1 MKRKRMIQLLPQ
13 WAINQYGS
21 LTKGNILMAESDIS
35 RFMINGV
42 IKYNPLSMEVELLNN
57 NHPVSVVFTEAAK
70 HTHTVW
76 FNVSSKLSYCDDA
89 RQYESQGEFNYNFSN
104 LLLWCNQTPWKVTKA
119 KYTRGEF
126 NNIPDEVYKQ
136 EEVKMDNVVSGIT
149 TFKGDK
155 NIYFTHK
162 VDNRG
167 RIYPDTYLLNYQGDD
182 YQKSCLDINMPY
194 EVSNQGLRFIAH
206 DIANFVGIKGD
217 YKGKEKWV
225 KRNQFRL
232 RVAHNRESTIL
243 RIAKEPHMA
252 LKAIEAWEAIQQGNR
267 TTTYR
272 CKIDA
277 TASGMQLLAIISNSS
292 NLAKYTNLTAS
303 DKQYDVYTQYCKGVS
318 ANVSPSHYNEVRK
331 IFKKAFMT
339 YYYNSEAVI
348 KRAESKLLQYGI
360 DLQGKLEDLIKSNS
374 YGASEVKDYINSIF
388 CFIDK
393 HLKPKATLQF
403 IEYTMPNGFEVKLPM
418 TKLNKVRLT
427 QFPIT
432 IKWRENQYDFES
444 NRRSLVPNIIHSID
458 AYVCWRVLEQAR
470 DNGVRIATIHDC
482 FMVDANHVP
491 DCRQWY
497 ENALKEVQSTNLFT
511 KIIRQILTNVKIHL
525 DDKGKQLVDKA
536 LMSRGKF
543 EYDYSE
549 RTFDI
554 DIVNGYGLS

>member
-1 MKRKRMIQLLPQ
+1 MRIVKILPL
-13 WAINQYGS
+13 WAINRYGS
-21 LTKGNILMAESDIS
+21 LTRENILMAESDFSNFI
-35 RFMINGV
+35 INGI
-42 IKYNPLSMEVELLNN
+42 IKYKPLSMELELIDK
-57 NHPVSVVFTEAAK
+57 NHPVSVVFTEAVK
-70 HTHTVW
+70 HTDTVW
-76 FNVSSKLSYCDDA
+76 FNASSKVSYCDDA
-89 RQYESQGEFNYNFSN
+89 RQYKCHSFNYRFSN
-104 LLLWCNQTPWKVTKA
+104 LLLWCNQTPWKVAKP

-136 EEVKMDNVVSGIT
+136 EGNKMNNVVSGIT

-182 YQKSCLDINMPY
+182 YQKSCLNINIPY

-206 DIANFVGIKGD
+206 DIANFVGIKGCF
-217 YKGKEKWV
+217 KAKEKWV

-232 RVAHNRESTIL
+232 RVAHNRTSTIL

-252 LKAIEAWEAIQQGNR
+252 LKAIEAWKAIQQGDR

-277 TASGMQLLAIISNSS
+277 TASGIQLLAIISNSS
-292 NLAKYTNLTAS
+292 DLAKYTNLTAS
-303 DKQYDVYTQYCKGVS
+303 DKQYDVYTQYCEEVLNGVILK
-318 ANVSPSHYNEVRK
+318 PQDYNEVRK

-348 KRAESKLLQYGI
+348 KRSESKLLQYGI
-360 DLQGKLEDLIKSNS
+360 DLQGKLEELISSNS
-374 YGASEVKDYINSIF
+374 YGAFYVKEYINSIF

-393 HLKPKATLQF
+393 HLKPEANLQF

-418 TKLNKVRLT
+418 AKINKVRLT

-444 NRRSLVPNIIHSID
+444 NRRALVPNIIHSID

-470 DNGVRIATIHDC
+470 DNGIRIATIHDC

-491 DCRQWY
+491 DCRQYY

-511 KIIRQILTNVKIHL
+511 KIIRQILTNVKIYL

>member
-1 MKRKRMIQLLPQ
+1 
-13 WAINQYGS
+13 
-21 LTKGNILMAESDIS
+21 
-35 RFMINGV
+35 
-42 IKYNPLSMEVELLNN
+42 MELELVDN
-57 NHPVSVVFTEAAK
+57 NHPVSVVFTEAVK
-70 HTHTVW
+70 HTDTVW
-76 FNVSSKLSYCDDA
+76 FNISSKLSYCDDA
-89 RQYESQGEFNYNFSN
+89 SQGEFNYRFSN
-104 LLLWCNQTPWKVTKA
+104 LLLWCNQTPWKVAKP

-136 EEVKMDNVVSGIT
+136 EGNKMDNVVSGIT

-182 YQKSCLDINMPY
+182 FQKSCLNINIPY

-217 YKGKEKWV
+217 YKAKEKWV

-232 RVAHNRESTIL
+232 RVAHNRTSTIL

-252 LKAIEAWEAIQQGNR
+252 LKAIEAWKAIQQGDR

-292 NLAKYTNLTAS
+292 KLAKYTNLTAS

-393 HLKPKATLQF
+393 HLKPEANLQF

-418 TKLNKVRLT
+418 AKLNKVRLT

-444 NRRSLVPNIIHSID
+444 NRRALVPNIIHSID

-470 DNGVRIATIHDC
+470 DNGIRIATIHDC

-511 KIIRQILTNVKIHL
+511 KIIRQILTNVKIYL